1 MLFLQIVFLTF
12 EVFGVFCAIVLLCE
26 WLFAS
31 PQVVVAIELHTPED
45 AADLAYLL
53 EEVQHT
59 AIRRG
64 SGRIVVLIAQPLME
78 GTLGM
83 GTELYASVMEL
94 IDRYDADCYLIE

>member
-53 EEVQHT
+53 R
-59 AIRRG
+59 AI
-64 SGRIVVLIAQPLME
+64 PKT
-78 GTLGM
+78 TLPR
-83 GTELYASVMEL
+83 TDFPFRKPPS
-94 IDRYDADCYLIE
+94 